1 MTMYKAKGTLLHIGE
16 TREFGSGFTLR
27 RFVVDT
33 ASNPRYKNPV
43 EFTLKNDRVDDIE
56 DYNPGEAVEVEFLID
71 GRQWDGPNGTKY
83 FADFTVWHIAR
94 LGVVP
99 AAGGQ
104 APAAA
109 APAATAAG
117 QSMQTAV
124 ETWKKY
130 HGDDKAGFGAFC
142 KNLKPGKKSSEY
154 TSDDWGEIVE
164 KLEEEAKAAS
174 GGDDFDDMPF

>member
-1 MTMYKAKGTLLHIGE
+1 MTKYKAKGTLVAIGE
-16 TREFGSGFTLR
+16 IREFGSGFTAR

-33 ASNPRYKNPV
+33 TENPNYKSPV
-43 EFTLKNDRVDDIE
+43 EFTLKKDRVGDIE
-56 DYNPGEAVEVEFLID
+56 GYKPGEAVEVEFSID

-83 FADFTVWHIAR
+83 FADFTVWHIVR
-94 LGVVP
+94 IGLVT

-104 APAAA
+104 APAA

-124 ETWKKY
+124 DTWKKY
-130 HGDDKAGFGAFC
+130 HGDDKSGFGAFC

-154 TSDDWGEIVE
+154 TSDDWGEIVA

-174 GGDDFDDMPF
+174 GGDDFDEMTF

>member
-1 MTMYKAKGTLLHIGE
+1 MTMYKAKGTLLLIGE

-33 ASNPRYKNPV
+33 TESPKYKNPV
-43 EFTLKNDRVDDIE
+43 EFTLKKDRVGDIE
-56 DYNPGEAVEVEFLID
+56 GYKPGEAVEVEFSID
-71 GRQWDGPNGTKY
+71 GHQWDGQNGTKY
-83 FADFTVWHIAR
+83 FVDLTVWHI
-94 LGVVP
+94 
-99 AAGGQ
+99 
-104 APAAA
+104 
-109 APAATAAG
+109 AAG

-130 HGDDKAGFGAFC
+130 HGDDKAGFGAYC

-154 TSDDWGEIVE
+154 TSDDWGEIVA